1 MIEADALFTGGCL
14 VTMNEQRD
22 VVDCGAVAVAGG
34 HIVALGAAAALADQ
48 VHAAQ
53 VIDCTDQIIL
63 PGLVDVHA
71 HAGHGLIKSIGM
83 HNGNRWEEICGEIY
97 TQASDAAFWF
107 AEARLA
113 ALERLRFGV
122 TTGVSLLGGG
132 DTIMRTDDPA
142 YAKAHCDGVLSVGA
156 RSVVAVGPTRA
167 PHPIDYAHWN
177 SGTRTTFPVR
187 FEQQFETCKHIFEEW
202 HGKADDTIRI
212 AMLYPVLRDEHER
225 DMAPED
231 YAAACAQSQA
241 VRQFAKDKGAIFTQD
256 GHWRGSVLR
265 AHELGLLGPQ
275 SLLSHCID
283 LHDDEIAL
291 IAETGTKV
299 AHNPSANASISGR
312 CPAIELMAQGATVA
326 LCSDATAPDRSADM
340 FRHMQQA
347 MHYHRKHF
355 QDADVLPIG
364 QTLEMCTI
372 GGARALGMEAD
383 IGSLE
388 IGKRADIITVDLRR
402 PHLFPPNM
410 PLHRLVC
417 FANGNDVSNVMV
429 GGAMVLEDGRAT
441 QVHED
446 EILADA
452 ARQCAVML
460 QRIGGGQADMALPD
474 DFWGREATPT

>member
-1 MIEADALFTGGCL
+1 
-14 VTMNEQRD
+14 
-22 VVDCGAVAVAGG
+22 
-34 HIVALGAAAALADQ
+34 
-48 VHAAQ
+48 
-53 VIDCTDQIIL
+53 L
-63 PGLVDVHA
+63 P
-71 HAGHGLIKSIGM
+71 
-83 HNGNRWEEICGEIY
+83 
-97 TQASDAAFWF
+97 
-107 AEARLA
+107 
-113 ALERLRFGV
+113 
-122 TTGVSLLGGG
+122 
-132 DTIMRTDDPA
+132 
-142 YAKAHCDGVLSVGA
+142 
-156 RSVVAVGPTRA
+156 
-167 PHPIDYAHWN
+167 
-177 SGTRTTFPVR
+177 
-187 FEQQFETCKHIFEEW
+187 
-202 HGKADDTIRI
+202 
-212 AMLYPVLRDEHER
+212 
-225 DMAPED
+225 
-231 YAAACAQSQA
+231 
-241 VRQFAKDKGAIFTQD
+241 
-256 GHWRGSVLR
+256 
-265 AHELGLLGPQ
+265 
-275 SLLSHCID
+275 SHCID

-312 CPAIELMAQGATVA
+312 CPAIELMAQGSTVA
-326 LCSDATAPDRSADM
+326 LGSDATAPDRSADM

-372 GGARALGMEAD
+372 GGARALGMEGD

-388 IGKRADIITVDLRR
+388 TGKRADIITVDLRR